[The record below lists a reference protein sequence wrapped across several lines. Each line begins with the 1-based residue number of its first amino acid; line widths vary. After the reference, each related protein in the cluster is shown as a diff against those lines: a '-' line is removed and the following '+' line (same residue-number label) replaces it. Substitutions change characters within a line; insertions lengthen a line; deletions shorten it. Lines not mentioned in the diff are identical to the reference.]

1 MRVQLGR
8 ASHILEQD
16 MWTVIVHSISVV
28 SKRESKN
35 IERVVG
41 RLSFRRSSPSLRVMH
56 NDMDHNKSPDTRKA
70 FESAPPPDSRLFVYS
85 KMMAWHDRSWRPTL
99 CFFPVGSICLALHS
113 SGWKVFV
120 LQRVVLFRSRASSGT
135 QTNHIWRSFWY
146 FGLIF
151 QRRLF
156 PRKWKRV
163 RREFGNVCFLFG
175 SNDYGI
181 PRFFAESLTTDS
193 CKCHARCLLR
203 CDTKVAGQR
212 KIKGRDDIGLGNFDW
227 AKVSR
232 PWGEERRAVVFT
244 FPLPWL
250 SLLLKSATVPCSKF
264 SSFHVWGHASVRYV
278 VAQLTNTTTVSYY
291 VRLRRSTINQ
301 VIIESKHLISSQLLI
316 NLDLFNCYEIKIY

>member
-41 RLSFRRSSPSLRVMH
+41 RLSFRRSSLSLRVMH

-135 QTNHIWRSFWY
+135 QTNQIWRSFY
-146 FGLIF
+146 FN
-151 QRRLF
+151 F
-156 PRKWKRV
+156 PKKIV
-163 RREFGNVCFLFG
+163 
-175 SNDYGI
+175 SSKMK
-181 PRFFAESLTTDS
+181 ESLEMSVS
-193 CKCHARCLLR
+193 CLEA
-203 CDTKVAGQR
+203 
-212 KIKGRDDIGLGNFDW
+212 
-227 AKVSR
+227 
-232 PWGEERRAVVFT
+232 
-244 FPLPWL
+244 
-250 SLLLKSATVPCSKF
+250 
-264 SSFHVWGHASVRYV
+264 
-278 VAQLTNTTTVSYY
+278 TTTGYPDF
-291 VRLRRSTINQ
+291 
-301 VIIESKHLISSQLLI
+301 SQ
-316 NLDLFNCYEIKIY
+316 NH

>member
-56 NDMDHNKSPDTRKA
+56 NDMDHNKSPDIRKA
-70 FESAPPPDSRLFVYS
+70 LKAHRPLIPAYS
-85 KMMAWHDRSWRPTL
+85 FTQKWWRGTIEAEGPR
-99 CFFPVGSICLALHS
+99 CAFFPVGSICLALHS

-163 RREFGNVCFLFG
+163 WKCLFPVWKQRLRDTQIFRRITN
-175 SNDYGI
+175 N
-181 PRFFAESLTTDS
+181 RFMQVS
-193 CKCHARCLLR
+193 CK
-203 CDTKVAGQR
+203 
-212 KIKGRDDIGLGNFDW
+212 
-227 AKVSR
+227 
-232 PWGEERRAVVFT
+232 VFT
-244 FPLPWL
+244 
-250 SLLLKSATVPCSKF
+250 A
-264 SSFHVWGHASVRYV
+264 
-278 VAQLTNTTTVSYY
+278 
-291 VRLRRSTINQ
+291 LRH
-301 VIIESKHLISSQLLI
+301 ESRGTEE
-316 NLDLFNCYEIKIY
+316 N

>member
-1 MRVQLGR
+1 MNRK
-8 ASHILEQD
+8 
-16 MWTVIVHSISVV
+16 ISN
-28 SKRESKN
+28 ESL
-35 IERVVG
+35 V
-41 RLSFRRSSPSLRVMH
+41 
-56 NDMDHNKSPDTRKA
+56 A
-70 FESAPPPDSRLFVYS
+70 FLFVDRALRCVWCITIWIITNPPIPGKPLKAHRPLIPAYS
-85 KMMAWHDRSWRPTL
+85 FTQKWWRGTIEAEGPR
-99 CFFPVGSICLALHS
+99 CAFFPVGSICLALHS

-212 KIKGRDDIGLGNFDW
+212 KIKGRDDIGGNFDW

-278 VAQLTNTTTVSYY
+278 VAQLTNTTAVSYY

>member
-1 MRVQLGR
+1 
-8 ASHILEQD
+8 
-16 MWTVIVHSISVV
+16 
-28 SKRESKN
+28 
-35 IERVVG
+35 
-41 RLSFRRSSPSLRVMH
+41 
-56 NDMDHNKSPDTRKA
+56 
-70 FESAPPPDSRLFVYS
+70 
-85 KMMAWHDRSWRPTL
+85 MMAWHDRSWRPTL
-99 CFFPVGSICLALHS
+99 CFFFLLVRSASRCIRRGGRFLCYR
-113 SGWKVFV
+113 GF
-120 LQRVVLFRSRASSGT
+120 VLFRSRASSGT

-212 KIKGRDDIGLGNFDW
+212 KIKGRDDIGGNFDW

-278 VAQLTNTTTVSYY
+278 VAQLTNTTAVSYY

>member
-1 MRVQLGR
+1 
-8 ASHILEQD
+8 
-16 MWTVIVHSISVV
+16 
-28 SKRESKN
+28 
-35 IERVVG
+35 
-41 RLSFRRSSPSLRVMH
+41 
-56 NDMDHNKSPDTRKA
+56 
-70 FESAPPPDSRLFVYS
+70 
-85 KMMAWHDRSWRPTL
+85 MMAWHDRSWRPTL
-99 CFFPVGSICLALHS
+99 CFFFCWFDLPRVAFVGVEGFCVTEGLFCFGAGPRPGHRQIKSDVA
-113 SGWKVFV
+113 FV
-120 LQRVVLFRSRASSGT
+120 
-135 QTNHIWRSFWY
+135 
-146 FGLIF
+146 LIF

-278 VAQLTNTTTVSYY
+278 VAQLTNTTAVSYY

>member
-1 MRVQLGR
+1 MKE
-8 ASHILEQD
+8 S
-16 MWTVIVHSISVV
+16 
-28 SKRESKN
+28 SKRVWKCLFP
-35 IERVVG
+35 VWKQ
-41 RLSFRRSSPSLRVMH
+41 RLRDTQIFRR
-56 NDMDHNKSPDTRKA
+56 
-70 FESAPPPDSRLFVYS
+70 
-85 KMMAWHDRSWRPTL
+85 
-99 CFFPVGSICLALHS
+99 I
-113 SGWKVFV
+113 
-120 LQRVVLFRSRASSGT
+120 
-135 QTNHIWRSFWY
+135 TN
-146 FGLIF
+146 
-151 QRRLF
+151 
-156 PRKWKRV
+156 
-163 RREFGNVCFLFG
+163 
-175 SNDYGI
+175 
-181 PRFFAESLTTDS
+181 TTDS

-278 VAQLTNTTTVSYY
+278 VAQLTNTTAVSYY

-316 NLDLFNCYEIKIY
+316 NLDL

>member
-1 MRVQLGR
+1 
-8 ASHILEQD
+8 
-16 MWTVIVHSISVV
+16 
-28 SKRESKN
+28 
-35 IERVVG
+35 
-41 RLSFRRSSPSLRVMH
+41 
-56 NDMDHNKSPDTRKA
+56 
-70 FESAPPPDSRLFVYS
+70 
-85 KMMAWHDRSWRPTL
+85 MMAWHDRSWRPTL

-181 PRFFAESLTTDS
+181 PRFFAESLITDS

-232 PWGEERRAVVFT
+232 PWGEERRAVVFM

-250 SLLLKSATVPCSKF
+250 SNHTITEKCY
-264 SSFHVWGHASVRYV
+264 SSM
-278 VAQLTNTTTVSYY
+278 L
-291 VRLRRSTINQ
+291 Q
-301 VIIESKHLISSQLLI
+301 V
-316 NLDLFNCYEIKIY
+316 LFLPRVGTRFC